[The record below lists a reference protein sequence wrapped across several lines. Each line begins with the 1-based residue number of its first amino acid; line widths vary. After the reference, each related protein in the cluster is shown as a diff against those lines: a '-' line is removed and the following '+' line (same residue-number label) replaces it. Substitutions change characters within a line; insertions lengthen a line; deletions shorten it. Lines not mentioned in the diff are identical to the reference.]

1 MLAWIEIF
9 WIFIA
14 CLCVGTI
21 YTIIGYEITNIFTD
35 GPNWKPWEQCLF
47 WMFWPIV
54 IPLFLCAIIALILF
68 AIIVSIFVA
77 FVTCYDLIKSAIKKL
92 SR

>member
-1 MLAWIEIF
+1 MPVVDLILAIIVC
-9 WIFIA
+9 ICI
-14 CLCVGTI
+14 GII
-21 YTIIGYEITNIFTD
+21 YTIFGYNVIELFTD

-77 FVTCYDLIKSAIKKL
+77 FVTCYDLIKSTIKKL